1 MKKFSI
7 LLALLIALFSACEED
22 NNEPDII
29 EEENPELIASYST
42 TNVSEYNGN
51 DGSITVN
58 VTSGTKP
65 YMYKLNDNNFQTNN
79 KFDGLSADTFDVS
92 VKDATDQLLVFNDI
106 IITEPSLDDMVV
118 EFDITNVSEYNGDDG
133 KIVVNVTG
141 GLPPYLYK
149 LNDGDYNSNN
159 TYNDLIAGDYTISV
173 KDDLDSVKTE
183 TITITEP
190 EYIEMDISVDVND
203 VSVHGGND
211 GSITINVEGGIPT
224 YIYEL
229 SNGVYTGGD
238 FTNFTFDNLS
248 ADTYTLT
255 VKDQFDSIVINDIVV
270 EQPDELIAGE
280 ATETGMGEITVSGTT
295 GGVEPYE
302 YSKDGGNNYQSSN
315 VFSGLNEGTYT
326 ITIKDNSDVTVE
338 TNSVTLNGLK
348 IGDEYLGGIIFEI
361 SGDYPNQNGKIVYNN
376 SMSRKNWDNA
386 DNDCNTFVVD
396 NNDNWRLPTKDE
408 LISILTKKYID
419 NEINNVNIYE
429 NYYHWTSNEGSG
441 WNTHIIVGYSPTHGI
456 LVDEYYDD
464 NLRHFIPV
472 SDF

>member
-1 MKKFSI
+1 MKKLSI

-190 EYIEMDISVDVND
+190 EYIEMDINVNVND
-203 VSVHGGND
+203 VSVYGGDD
-211 GSITINVEGGIPT
+211 GSITVNIEGGIPP

-229 SNGVYTGGD
+229 SNGIYTGGD
-238 FTNFTFDNLS
+238 ITNFTFENLS
-248 ADTYTLT
+248 TDTYKLT
-255 VKDQFDSIVINDIVV
+255 VKDQFDSIVINDIIV
-270 EQPDELIAGE
+270 EQPDELIAGT
-280 ATETGMGEITVSGTT
+280 AEITGIDEITISGTT

-302 YSKDGGNNYQSSN
+302 YSKDGGNSYQDSN

-326 ITIKDNSDVTVE
+326 ITIKDNSGVTVV
-338 TNSVTLNGLK
+338 TNSVTLQDNELK

-361 SGDYPNQNGKIVYNN
+361 NGDYPDQTGKIVEDIYYSCSHIEAENY
-376 SMSRKNWDNA
+376 
-386 DNDCNTFVVD
+386 VD
-396 NNDNWRLPTKDE
+396 NNKWRIPTIEEVQTIINLDKNDINFN
-408 LISILTKKYID
+408 LSYDHTDGGFWTNSKCGNNY
-419 NEINNVNIYE
+419 NEYNYVYYNNPDSFGCIYE
-429 NYYHWTSNEGSG
+429 
-441 WNTHIIVGYSPTHGI
+441 
-456 LVDEYYDD
+456 EYDIPF
-464 NLRHFIPV
+464 LPV